1 MSQPPEPTPRA
12 PVPPEGTGH
21 VWGPPAFPRMVHRRN
36 VPPIFR
42 NALRYRAIWQSEADT
57 NGGLNDWELDVLQ
70 TQAEMFV
77 KQVGFRPELGMTWR
91 LSWLEEEMG
100 LPDGHLTGLSDQ
112 ARRDRICGRLR
123 SWRVPTNDA
132 IKAVAEAYAGAEV
145 QVVMDYEA
153 HHITVI
159 FRAVPENLLDLQA
172 EIIRLIPARL
182 GISFLIIYITW
193 GDATEVGLIWC
204 QPETG
209 VPPEHPQQGDLPDGG
224 WTWDYW
230 ENSGR
235 DFQPT
240 SAQCPPANP

>member
-123 SWRVPTNDA
+123 SWRSLSNPGSA
-132 IKAVAEAYAGAEV
+132 GSWVAHY
-145 QVVMDYEA
+145 
-153 HHITVI
+153 
-159 FRAVPENLLDLQA
+159 RA
-172 EIIRLIPARL
+172 RR
-182 GISFLIIYITW
+182 
-193 GDATEVGLIWC
+193 
-204 QPETG
+204 
-209 VPPEHPQQGDLPDGG
+209 
-224 WTWDYW
+224 
-230 ENSGR
+230 
-235 DFQPT
+235 
-240 SAQCPPANP
+240 AQRSR